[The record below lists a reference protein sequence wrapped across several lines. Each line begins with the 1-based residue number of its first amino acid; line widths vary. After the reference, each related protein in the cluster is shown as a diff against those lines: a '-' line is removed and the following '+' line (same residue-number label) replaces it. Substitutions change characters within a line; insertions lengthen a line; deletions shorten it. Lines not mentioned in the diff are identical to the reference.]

1 MSKEVDIWVSL
12 LSLCLGVG
20 RLVLLCVGGGRGFDS
35 FCGSGGPVGSGSGG
49 CDILGRSGDSVSWI
63 VMTSGP
69 LQNIGNVGVAL
80 GNKVGVL
87 NLWSRLFLIAE
98 L

>member
-1 MSKEVDIWVSL
+1 MS
-12 LSLCLGVG
+12 G
-20 RLVLLCVGGGRGFDS
+20 
-35 FCGSGGPVGSGSGG
+35 GSGGFDV
-49 CDILGRSGDSVSWI
+49 LGRSVGSVSWI